1 MKRFFCILASVTLL
15 LQMVVINSAP
25 VLAEGKSD
33 VAANPSIDV
42 SSSENAG
49 SQGISYDE
57 YRAKYEKAKHPKT
70 IINGDVKENINIS
83 EKKSGSVSVNVEAA
97 GWYQM
102 ALTYEAVTNMG
113 SDIQLSMYIDGKLP
127 FNEAE
132 GFNLSRL
139 WKEELPEG
147 ADKNDDTIRPI
158 QEQITGTQ
166 TVKLTV
172 SSVYSN
178 DNAEFYFEKG
188 THKIKF
194 ESQKGSIILKGLK
207 LCSSEEQPTYKEYL
221 KEYENKGKSIENIDT
236 EPIYIQAEEATVKS
250 HSAVKSVADYSSPI
264 TQPYDVSRDLLNTFG
279 GETWAGNGQWS
290 EWKFTVEKSGFYQVR
305 FRFKQNFK
313 SGIYVVRRLFLDGKV
328 PFEEANRITF
338 PYNLD
343 WGVCNLGN
351 DEPLY
356 IYLEPGEHTLRLEVT
371 YGNLADVFA
380 EVQDCLDS
388 MNTLYRNVMMI
399 TGANPDKQRDY
410 EIANALPDTEM
421 ICDDLSRCLFEAVEK
436 IVNETGSKGSETAA
450 LEKMAIQLEEF
461 AEDVETLPQRLSA
474 FNSNIS
480 SIASWLI
487 TAKKQPLLLD
497 YIQIAPQ
504 NEKMPQANSK
514 WYKSFWNELLR
525 FGVSFVEDYDS
536 ISSGNDVDKEPI
548 TIWLGI
554 GRDQALVINQLLRN
568 SFTAETGIPV
578 NLRLITMESL
588 MPAVASNVGPD
599 VAMFQDQTTVINYSL
614 RNAVYDLNQWDDI
627 DEVKARF
634 HPEALKCYVLDGAQ
648 YGLPEST
655 SCYVMYYRKDIMS
668 ELGLQVPKTW
678 DELYKVMTVL
688 ERNNLE
694 FGIPSSFTTAT
705 TTTVSPVF
713 LSMLYQ
719 NGGSVYD
726 NKNKFSILNNEM
738 GVKSFQQ
745 FCELHTKYGVALKID
760 LLTRFRTGQAPI
772 VLNAFSFSNE
782 LSVSAPEISGL
793 WDIALI
799 PGMVKNGK
807 IDRSTQV
814 INTGT
819 IMFKNARNKKN
830 AWEFLK
836 WWTRADTQV
845 SYAESIES
853 SLGQSGRWSSAN
865 IEALSNS
872 AWSAKELKVI
882 QAQLELAKALPEVA
896 GGYYTGRSINNAI
909 RTVVSDSEEPKETL
923 YEYVTDINTEIEQK
937 REELGLD

>member
-1 MKRFFCILASVTLL
+1 MKKISCILASAFLL
-15 LQMVVINSAP
+15 LQVVLIGDITIK
-25 VLAEGKSD
+25 AEDAYGETETLTVNDFSQ
-33 VAANPSIDV
+33 VID
-42 SSSENAG
+42 
-49 SQGISYDE
+49 SQIDSYEE
-57 YRAKYEKAKHPKT
+57 YRTKYGSAEYPDT
-70 IINGDVKENINIS
+70 IVNAEISETITISEEQSATIPLDVKIT
-83 EKKSGSVSVNVEAA
+83 
-97 GWYQM
+97 GWYQISV
-102 ALTYEAVTNMG
+102 TYEAITDMG
-113 SDIQLSMYIDGKLP
+113 SDIQISMYLDGKLP

-132 GFNLSRL
+132 GFMLSRL
-139 WKEELPEG
+139 WKEEIPEG
-147 ADKNDDTIRPI
+147 MNENDDSLRPV
-158 QEQITGTQ
+158 QVQVEGTQ
-166 TVKLTV
+166 TVNLSV

-178 DNAEFYFEKG
+178 DNAYFYYTEG
-188 THKIKF
+188 SHEIKF
-194 ESQKGSIILKGLK
+194 ESQKGTIILKSLK
-207 LCSSEEQPTYKEYL
+207 LCQPKKAPSYEEYINEYKT
-221 KEYENKGKSIENIDT
+221 KGIAIQKIDAT
-236 EPIYIQAEEATVKS
+236 PIYIQGEAATVKS
-250 HSAVKSVADYSSPI
+250 HSAVKSVADYSSCI
-264 TQPYDVSRDLLNTFG
+264 TQPYDVKRDILNTFG
-279 GETWAGNGQWS
+279 GETWASNGQWS
-290 EWKFTVEKSGFYQVR
+290 EWQFNVDKSGFYQIR
-305 FRFKQNFK
+305 FRYKQNFK
-313 SGIYVVRRLFLDGKV
+313 SGIYVVRRLYLDGNI
-328 PFEEANRITF
+328 PFDEANRITF

-343 WGVCNLGN
+343 WSVCCLG
-351 DEPLY
+351 DDKPLY
-356 IYLEPGEHTLRLEVT
+356 IYLEPGQHTIRLEVT
-371 YGNLADVFA
+371 YGNLASVFGD
-380 EVQDCLDS
+380 VQDCLDT

-410 EIANALPDTEM
+410 EIGNVLPNTKET
-421 ICDDLSRCLFEAVEK
+421 CADLSKQLYSAVDI
-436 IVNETGSKGSETAA
+436 IVKETGSKGSETAA
-450 LEKMAIQLEEF
+450 LEKMAIQLKEF
-461 AEDVETLPQRLSA
+461 SEDVETIPQRLSA

-487 TAKKQPLLLD
+487 TAKKQPVLLD
-497 YIQIAPQ
+497 YIQIAPKDA
-504 NEKMPQANSK
+504 EMPQATPK
-514 WYKSFWNELLR
+514 WYKSLWNEILR
-525 FGVSFVEDYDS
+525 FCVSFVEDYDS
-536 ISSGNDVDKEPI
+536 ISSSIDNDKEPI
-548 TIWLGI
+548 TIWLGV

-568 SFTAETGIPV
+568 GFTAETGIPV

-614 RNAVYDLNQWDDI
+614 RNAVYDLNEWDDI
-627 DEVKARF
+627 DEIKSRF
-634 HPEALKCYVLDGAQ
+634 YPEALKCYALDDAQ

-655 SCYVMYYRKDIMS
+655 SCYVMYYRKDIFQ
-668 ELGLQVPKTW
+668 ELGLQVPNTW
-678 DELYKVMTVL
+678 EELYKVMTVL

-726 NKNKFSILNNEM
+726 DENKFSVLNNEM

-799 PGMVKNGK
+799 PGTLRSGK

-814 INTGT
+814 TNSGA
-819 IMFKNARNKKN
+819 IMFKNARNKQS

-845 SYAESIES
+845 NYAESIES

-872 AWSAKELKVI
+872 AWSAKELAVI
-882 QAQLELAKALPEVA
+882 EEQLKLAKALPEVA

-923 YEYVTDINTEIEQK
+923 YEYVTDINKEIEQK